1 MSSSGI
7 LPIQELGHGLLRACL
22 EGPTFN
28 LIPRTSAALLAA
40 FEAFRAGDY
49 SMGDGAAAGL
59 QLLSA
64 LGLYG
69 SAFEPILLH
78 DAK

>member
-7 LPIQELGHGLLRACL
+7 LPIHELGHGLLRSSL
-22 EGPTFN
+22 ESFS

-49 SMGDGAAAGL
+49 SMEDGAAAGL
-59 QLLSA
+59 QLLSS

-69 SAFEPILLH
+69 SAFEPILLA